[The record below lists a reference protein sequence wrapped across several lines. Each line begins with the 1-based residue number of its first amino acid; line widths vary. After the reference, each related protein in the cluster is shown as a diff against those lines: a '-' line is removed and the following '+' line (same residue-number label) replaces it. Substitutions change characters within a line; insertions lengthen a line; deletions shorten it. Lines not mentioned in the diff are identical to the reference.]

1 MNKKSG
7 SPSPVYQISSKKEYL
22 LTMKQKMHRYQLLCK
37 QKTGVRCYLYVL
49 LLRYTNMYTL
59 VLSMCLVLWCK
70 ELFKSVFHLKM
81 HQNNLFFFF
90 FDISTSKSSESTK
103 KSINL
108 MFFQG
113 KQALSICCLYYFF
126 YAHKLVCRWV
136 KGMKTREEK
145 QRAMK
150 QPTKI

>member
-49 LLRYTNMYTL
+49 LLRYTNMYTFA
-59 VLSMCLVLWCK
+59 LSMCLVLWCK

-81 HQNNLFFFF
+81 HQNNLFFF

>member
-49 LLRYTNMYTL
+49 LLRYTNMYTFA
-59 VLSMCLVLWCK
+59 LSMCLVLWCK